1 MKRSFDFN
9 NITDSQ
15 VHSKVCLVERDLEP
29 FGHKLLN
36 VSSTFR
42 DLTVE
47 LNELAK
53 EVEKADK
60 IAHSSAVNRLEL
72 IAEQMKFLQ
81 SQACKVV
88 VELHQGLSLNHAAC
102 NFKKVPGKTYHLY
115 QRQSGQKYFSMLSP
129 EEWDSRLPHQFL
141 GSFRLENDMTWT
153 PAERI
158 DSREN
163 NLKLASSIINSNL
176 ILEDDSCE
184 RMILDNK

>member
-53 EVEKADK
+53 EVEK
-60 IAHSSAVNRLEL
+60 
-72 IAEQMKFLQ
+72 